1 MFVQTVLN
9 PQVLS
14 DLSVGVWWHF
24 YSLFVVFK
32 VQTTC
37 SLVEHW
43 WLLSV
48 VWKERWCALIWK
60 DKRGADSIGTCRLYQ
75 DERGT
80 LENRSGIRH
89 AKPVFTFTLRLDRDF
104 DLKVLYSLEFIV
116 CWIGRMTLFSP
127 FLLWKEKGNEWFQT
141 WVSLVIYIYI
151 LFFNWKKEY
160 CAMWIWLFI
169 TPQYLKVLCCY
180 QDQLDFVLIH

>member
-1 MFVQTVLN
+1 MKPRYTRYIPNHLFCIMFVQTVLN

-60 DKRGADSIGTCRLYQ
+60 DKRGVESIGTCRLYR

-89 AKPVFTFTLRLDRDF
+89 AKPVFTFTLRLGRDF
-104 DLKVLYSLEFIV
+104 DLNVLYSLEFIV

-127 FLLWKEKGNEWFQT
+127 AFLTMKGEGECLISDVSFSSNIIFFLIEKN
-141 WVSLVIYIYI
+141 
-151 LFFNWKKEY
+151 
-160 CAMWIWLFI
+160 
-169 TPQYLKVLCCY
+169 
-180 QDQLDFVLIH
+180 

>member
-1 MFVQTVLN
+1 MKPRYTRYISNHLLCVMFVQTVLN

-48 VWKERWCALIWK
+48 VWRERWCALIWK

-116 CWIGRMTLFSP
+116 CWIAEWHFSVLSYYERRRGMSDFRHE
-127 FLLWKEKGNEWFQT
+127 FL
-141 WVSLVIYIYI
+141 
-151 LFFNWKKEY
+151 
-160 CAMWIWLFI
+160 
-169 TPQYLKVLCCY
+169 
-180 QDQLDFVLIH
+180 